1 MRYFVTNDD
10 FKISNEKNSNFSYW
24 LLFISK
30 L

>member
-1 MRYFVTNDD
+1 MRYFVTIDD
-10 FKISNEKNSNFSYW
+10 FKISNEKNSNSTYS